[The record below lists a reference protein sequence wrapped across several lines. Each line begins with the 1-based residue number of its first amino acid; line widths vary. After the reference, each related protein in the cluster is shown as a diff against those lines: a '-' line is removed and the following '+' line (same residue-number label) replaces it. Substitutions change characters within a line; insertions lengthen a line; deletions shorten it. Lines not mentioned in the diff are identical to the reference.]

1 MKIMKSVLLAAA
13 LLAVFALGYFSH
25 AYAFR
30 TPVDGTESAPVRA
43 VP

>member
-1 MKIMKSVLLAAA
+1 MKVMKSVLLAAA

-30 TPVDGTESAPVRA
+30 TPVDCIESAPVRTL
-43 VP
+43 P